1 MNIFVA
7 YGYNQRDQW
16 IREMVSPIVEAFG
29 ATPVTGEETYNGPN
43 MPDNVLSKIRRS
55 DALIGFTTRR
65 TTQDNVV
72 WQTHQWVVMELAAAI
87 TLRKRVVEV
96 RETGVDPQGG
106 LAQHLQRIEYTEGA
120 RDKCL
125 VDIVKAIGDWHKTED
140 VRIQLLP
147 DGLAN
152 TDLRPLLK
160 DQGLTCKYVVRVG
173 NFEDGPF
180 DAEIKPIKGGLFIN
194 APSVPKDAL
203 IQINIT
209 YGNRV
214 WSSDY
219 ESTDSYG
226 IHLR

>member
-7 YGYNQRDQW
+7 YGYNPRDQW
-16 IREMVSPIVEAFG
+16 IKDMVSPIIESFG
-29 ATPVTGEETYNGPN
+29 STVITGEETYDGPN
-43 MPDNVLSKIRRS
+43 IPENVLTKIRRS
-55 DALIGFTTRR
+55 DALLGFTTKR
-65 TTQDNVV
+65 TTQNNVV

-87 TLRKRVVEV
+87 TLKKRVVEV
-96 RETGVDPQGG
+96 REAGVDAQGG
-106 LAQHLQRIEYTEGA
+106 LAQNLQRIDYAEGA

-125 VDIVKAIGDWHKTED
+125 VDIVKAIGAWHQTDNVK
-140 VRIQLLP
+140 IQLLP

-152 TDLRPLLK
+152 NDLRPLLR
-160 DQGLTCKYVVRVG
+160 DRGLSCKYVIRVG

-180 DAEIKPIKGGLFIN
+180 EAEIKPIKGGLFIN
-194 APSVPKDAL
+194 APSVPRDAL